1 MAAKPAAR
9 IIHSREPANK
19 CDSWGSQN
27 SPIQT
32 SFSLTFSHDHP
43 WQRLH
48 LKDLKLKS
56 FLWPKTQVHH
66 SGVFTFRARHPQPE
80 FHGHSIQSRSL
91 ASKTTLLCGSHQY
104 TCSSTPS
111 CVLTKAY
118 LFWFWFLFLSTASQ
132 IQTAFPCT
140 QVLFPLLPVILSS
153 SKVSEEERS
162 PDPLQG

>member
-66 SGVFTFRARHPQPE
+66 SGVFTFRAPPSPAWIPWPLNSITII
-80 FHGHSIQSRSL
+80 SIQDYPALRISSIHMLFNSQQCVNQSLFVLVLISISEHSL
-91 ASKTTLLCGSHQY
+91 ANSDRLSLYSGSFSHLTCHPFLL
-104 TCSSTPS
+104 
-111 CVLTKAY
+111 
-118 LFWFWFLFLSTASQ
+118 
-132 IQTAFPCT
+132 
-140 QVLFPLLPVILSS
+140 
-153 SKVSEEERS
+153 
-162 PDPLQG
+162 